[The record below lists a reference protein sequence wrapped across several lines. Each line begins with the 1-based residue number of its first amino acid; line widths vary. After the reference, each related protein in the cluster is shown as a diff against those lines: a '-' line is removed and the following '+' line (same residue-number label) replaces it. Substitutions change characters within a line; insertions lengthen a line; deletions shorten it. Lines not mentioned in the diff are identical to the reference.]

1 VVPGWF
7 PTSDLPR
14 VRRFSAQRISVS
26 AGQVP
31 ADGPDWTRWSTCSES
46 LAIVLPLPSSWL
58 IQRAIVVS
66 VTAEIFANLEW
77 RLGVAAPAVD
87 QITGGG

>member
-1 VVPGWF
+1 
-7 PTSDLPR
+7 
-14 VRRFSAQRISVS
+14 
-26 AGQVP
+26 
-31 ADGPDWTRWSTCSES
+31 
-46 LAIVLPLPSSWL
+46 LAIVLPFPSSCL